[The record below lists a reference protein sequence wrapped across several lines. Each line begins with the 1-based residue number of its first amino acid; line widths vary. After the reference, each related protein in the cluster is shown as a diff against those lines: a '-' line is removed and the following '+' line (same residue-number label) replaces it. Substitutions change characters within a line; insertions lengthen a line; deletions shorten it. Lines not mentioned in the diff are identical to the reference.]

1 MFVDTK
7 KLLVFI
13 NIFFYNNYILLPRKN
28 RGVENMV
35 RRKGRTNKT
44 WPASKKWLLNLQK
57 GLFLLTEEQ
66 KFQEWAIGIV
76 INRFIKY
83 NNNGHLAYPLN
94 YKSSIQYSTELSYN

>member
-44 WPASKKWLLNLQK
+44 WPAGKK
-57 GLFLLTEEQ
+57 
-66 KFQEWAIGIV
+66 
-76 INRFIKY
+76 
-83 NNNGHLAYPLN
+83 
-94 YKSSIQYSTELSYN
+94 